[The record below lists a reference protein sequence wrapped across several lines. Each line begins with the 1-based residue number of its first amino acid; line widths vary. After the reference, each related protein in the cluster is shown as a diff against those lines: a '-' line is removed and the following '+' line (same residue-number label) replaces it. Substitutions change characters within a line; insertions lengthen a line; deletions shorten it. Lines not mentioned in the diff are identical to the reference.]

1 MQRQSDFSNGNG
13 KSLYTTCS
21 SIEYVLERKY
31 VLCVHYKT
39 LTISTYCQI
48 LQLKMFSLYIL
59 CQKPKLGNMLVEY
72 QIHLDMRQLT
82 IHMMLFADLI

>member
-1 MQRQSDFSNGNG
+1 
-13 KSLYTTCS
+13 
-21 SIEYVLERKY
+21 
-31 VLCVHYKT
+31 
-39 LTISTYCQI
+39 
-48 LQLKMFSLYIL
+48 MFSLYIL